1 MKKYPSAVDSW
12 IVAALA
18 AAPIVVIA
26 LGIAAMRVSLAAGVF
41 QIGFGVGIIALIVA
55 LSVPCVYTLTDTTL
69 HIRCGIF
76 KEEIPLSRIRGAEKS
91 GSLWSAP
98 ALSIKRVKVRL
109 DHGFRLISPK
119 DRDGFIAEI
128 NARCGAGVRP
138 S

>member
-1 MKKYPSAVDSW
+1 MKKYASAVDSW

-26 LGIAAMRVSLAAGVF
+26 LGIAAMRVSLAAGLF
-41 QIGFGVGIIALIVA
+41 QIGFGVGISALIVA
-55 LSVPCVYTLTDTTL
+55 LSVPCVYTLTGETL

-98 ALSIKRVKVRL
+98 ALSVKRVKIRL
-109 DHGFRLISPK
+109 DDGFRLISPK

-128 NARCGAGVRP
+128 NARCSAEARP